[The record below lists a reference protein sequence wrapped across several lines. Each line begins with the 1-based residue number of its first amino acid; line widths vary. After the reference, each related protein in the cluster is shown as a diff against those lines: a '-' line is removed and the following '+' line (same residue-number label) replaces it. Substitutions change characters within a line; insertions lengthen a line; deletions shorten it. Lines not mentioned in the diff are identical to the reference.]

1 MPDYHVVA
9 WLRRVWVCYLW
20 RLLLLRLS
28 LFGSNRGV
36 VRMTNPSGASA
47 PPSST
52 SRDGWSSP
60 MIIFAQQH
68 NPFVVKLRT
77 VNFPLFATSS
87 RSCRSILMMIFA
99 QQHNPFVLKLRIV
112 NFPLIATLNEE
123 EHKDDDDDDDFKD
136 VVYFSFDS

>member
-52 SRDGWSSP
+52 SRSCRSIL
-60 MIIFAQQH
+60 MMIFAQQH

-77 VNFPLFATSS
+77 VNFPL
-87 RSCRSILMMIFA
+87 
-99 QQHNPFVLKLRIV
+99 
-112 NFPLIATLNEE
+112 IATLNEE
-123 EHKDDDDDDDFKD
+123 EPKDDDDDDDFKD
-136 VVYFSFDS
+136 AVYFSFDS